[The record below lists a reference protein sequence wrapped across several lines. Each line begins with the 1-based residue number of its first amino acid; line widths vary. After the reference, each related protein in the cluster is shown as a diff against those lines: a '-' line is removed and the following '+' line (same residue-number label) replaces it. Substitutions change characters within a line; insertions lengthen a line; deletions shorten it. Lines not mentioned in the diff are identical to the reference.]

1 VYLKDE
7 NIYTNYLIISKV
19 ITIVVVN
26 KTERPV
32 IKKNSAVFSYL
43 ILNLLLLLRIERN
56 DKILLIIKEIVAI
69 AVNSSINDVC
79 FNFKTF
85 CDVKT
90 IKQRPSKFD
99 EVFSI

>member
-1 VYLKDE
+1 M
-7 NIYTNYLIISKV
+7 ISKV
-19 ITIVVVN
+19 ITIVVIN

-69 AVNSSINDVC
+69 AVSSSINDVC
-79 FNFKTF
+79 CNFKTF
-85 CDVKT
+85 RDVKT
-90 IKQRPSKFD
+90 IKQIPNRFD
-99 EVFSI
+99 EVFNI

>member
-1 VYLKDE
+1 M
-7 NIYTNYLIISKV
+7 ISKV
-19 ITIVVVN
+19 ITIVVIN

-32 IKKNSAVFSYL
+32 IKKTSAVFSYL

-56 DKILLIIKEIVAI
+56 EKILLIIKEIVAI

-85 CDVKT
+85 REVKT
-90 IKQRPSKFD
+90 IKQIPKRFD
-99 EVFSI
+99 EVFNI